1 MKPTNFEIL
10 GPYISLVEFLGE
22 VLGPDYEVALHE
34 INAGSQSIIAI
45 ANGDISGRKIG
56 APLTN
61 LALKFMKEQVYKT
74 HDYILNY
81 KGISKSGKILRSS
94 TIFIKN
100 ENSELVGMLC
110 INFDASRY
118 HAVSQKILQLCN
130 LQAEPEEEEET
141 AAPELPN
148 VLSDA
153 EKSFPDNISE
163 IIENVISICL
173 PGSETIPNRL
183 AQSEKIR
190 IVELLNRR
198 GIFLLKGAVSQVA
211 KRLGCS
217 EPTIYRYLSTLN
229 SDK

>member
-1 MKPTNFEIL
+1 MKPTSFEIL
-10 GPYISLVEFLGE
+10 SPYISLVEFLGE

-45 ANGDISGRKIG
+45 ANGDISGRKVG

-61 LALKFMKEQVYKT
+61 LALKFMKERVYKT

-100 ENSELVGMLC
+100 ENNELVGMLC

-118 HAVSQKILQLCN
+118 QAVSQQILQLCN
-130 LQAEPEEEEET
+130 LQEKPEKEAETVP
-141 AAPELPN
+141 PELPN

-153 EKSFPDNISE
+153 VESFPDNIGE
-163 IIENVISICL
+163 IIENVMETCL
-173 PGSETIPNRL
+173 PGSGTIPNRL
-183 AQSEKIR
+183 TQSEKIH

-211 KRLGCS
+211 KRLCCS
-217 EPTIYRYLSTLN
+217 EPTVYRYLSTLN